1 MQYFAKDGLRLAYDI
16 YGAEDDDP
24 LVLVHGLGADHA
36 MWTPQ
41 AGRYPDAGYTL
52 EVPDVRGHGESDV
65 PATFSI
71 DDCASDLAAL
81 LSERDLTSA
90 SVCGVSMGG
99 LIAQRFAID
108 HPEMVS
114 ALVLADTFS
123 GIHGPIARLNA
134 RAGEIGLSLLPGV
147 LQWKIVESHFDAP
160 TQADLREYF
169 RTMLFRTD
177 PALLKRARRAVNR
190 FDCRDELGRIDAP
203 TLVLVGENNGSW
215 FVDLAR
221 DTAEGIEGATFDI
234 LADGSDPSNLTVPA
248 AFDEA
253 VLSFLASAA

>member
-1 MQYFAKDGLRLAYDI
+1 MQYFAQDGLRLAYEVYWEGGD
-16 YGAEDDDP
+16 EP
-24 LVLVHGLGADHA
+24 LVLLHGLGADHA
-36 MWTPQ
+36 MWAPQ
-41 AGRYPDAGYTL
+41 VDRYSDAGYTL
-52 EVPDVRGHGESDV
+52 LVPDVRGHGESDG

-81 LSERDLTSA
+81 LSERGLSSV

-108 HPEMVS
+108 HPEMVR

-123 GIHGPIARLNA
+123 GIHGPIAQLNA

-160 TQADLREYF
+160 DQAELREYF
-169 RTMLFRTD
+169 RTMLFQTD
-177 PALLKRARRAVNR
+177 PDLLKQARRAVNR
-190 FDCRDELGRIDAP
+190 FDCRGDLDRIDAP

-215 FVDLAR
+215 FLALTR
-221 DTAEGIEGATFDI
+221 ETAEGIEGASLEV
-234 LADGSDPSNLTVPA
+234 LADGSDPSNLTVPT
-248 AFDEA
+248 AFDDA
-253 VLSFLASAA
+253 VLSFLEPAT